1 MRKKNCMFRLYNKI
15 RETLRV
21 FNNTNKTIVAN
32 WSNSFETKNNWGD
45 ALNSMLI
52 NKISGKEV
60 IHVSKII
67 NLGFV
72 PVYSVVGSTLDKSS
86 KRNLEIWG
94 SGFKTETSN
103 MKRLPKKVHAVR
115 GPLTRKRL
123 IELGVKCPTV
133 YGDPA
138 LLCPEYFP
146 PTSNIKKYNLGII
159 PHYVDKDHPWLKIQK
174 NQSDAV
180 IIIDIQSGIQSVID
194 LVNSCKYIASSSLHG
209 LILSDAF
216 GIPSRWLRFSDK
228 IIGGSFKFLDYFLS
242 VDRYEENPMIIS
254 IDSKISDI
262 GPFYNSKITRGFLD
276 NLKYSC
282 PILKS

>member
-1 MRKKNCMFRLYNKI
+1 MFRLYKKI
-15 RETLRV
+15 GETLRV
-21 FNNTNKTIVAN
+21 INNTNKTIVAN

-45 ALNSMLI
+45 ALNSLLI

-94 SGFKTETSN
+94 SGFKKETSH

-146 PTSNIKKYNLGII
+146 PTSHIKKYNLGII
-159 PHYVDKDHPWLKIQK
+159 PHYIDKENIWLQDIKLKYDDI
-174 NQSDAV
+174 
-180 IIIDIQSGIQSVID
+180 IIIDIQSGIQTVID
-194 LVNSCKYIASSSLHG
+194 LVNECNQIASSSLHG
-209 LILSDAF
+209 LILADALRV
-216 GIPSRWLRFSDK
+216 PSRWLHFSDK
-228 IIGGSFKFLDYFLS
+228 IVGGSFKFMDYFLS
-242 VDRYEENPMIIS
+242 VDRKELNPMVIS
-254 IDSKISDI
+254 KEINISDI
-262 GPFYNSKITRGFLD
+262 GPFFRGKITRGMLD
-276 NLKYSC
+276 ELREAC
-282 PILKS
+282 PFPKIIK